1 MKIYQ
6 KRSQKINILK
16 LNKEENE
23 LIKLLRFLKGSAVA
37 CAILAPITMCLEVA
51 MDLLQ
56 PTLLSKIIDTGV
68 ANGDLNYVLY
78 IGIQM
83 IIAAIVGLIA
93 GSACSYFAAVASMNL
108 GQEVRQGLFDKIQTL
123 SFVELDK
130 LKTSSLITRL
140 TNDVTQLQMMMNM
153 ALRMMV
159 RAPLTAIGGIIM
171 AAILSPKLSTIFLI
185 AIPIIAISV
194 LFILR
199 KSLPLFTSVQQ
210 KIDNVNTVMRE
221 SILGV
226 KVVKA
231 FAIENTQKERFS
243 TSNEELTNISIKS
256 QNMNLILWPIA
267 TLIMNLTVVA
277 VLWFGG
283 NMVNVGTLEIG
294 KIVAFINYL
303 LQIMGSVVMVINIM
317 IGYSRAKASATRINE
332 VFETESSIK
341 DKKETKEVKN
351 FDIEFKNV
359 SFRYNEHSENVL
371 ENISFSAK
379 QGETIGIIGS
389 TGCGKSSFVNLIPRL
404 YDVTEGEILIGGT
417 NIKDIPLNQL
427 RDNIGIVLQ
436 ESILFSGT
444 IESNIKFGNENASNE
459 MMVDSSVNA
468 QAYEFISNK
477 EDKFKSEVEQ
487 RAKNLSGGQ
496 KQRLSI
502 ARTLIRNPK
511 IFIMDDSSSALDM
524 ATEAKLQNS
533 IKETMK
539 DSTVMVIA
547 QRISGVMDADKIIVM
562 DDGKIAN
569 IGTHKELLK
578 NSEIYRSI
586 AISQM
591 GEEVLN
597 LVK

>member
-1 MKIYQ
+1 M
-6 KRSQKINILK
+6 
-16 LNKEENE
+16 
-23 LIKLLRFLKGSAVA
+23 IKLLRFLKGSAIT
-37 CAILAPITMCLEVA
+37 CAILAPIAMCLEVV

-56 PTLLSKIIDTGV
+56 PTLLSKIIDIGI
-68 ANGDLNYVLY
+68 ANGDLNYVLAV
-78 IGIQM
+78 GVKM
-83 IIAAIVGLIA
+83 VIAAIVGLFA
-93 GSACSYFAAVASMNL
+93 GAICSYLAAVASMKL
-108 GQEVRQGLFDKIQTL
+108 GEGIREGLFDKIQTL
-123 SFVELDK
+123 SFLELDK

-159 RAPLTAIGGIIM
+159 RAPLTAIGGLVM
-171 AAILSPKLSTIFLI
+171 AVILSKELSSIFLV
-185 AIPIIAISV
+185 ALPIILISI
-194 LFILR
+194 LFIVK

-210 KIDNVNTVMRE
+210 RIDNINTVMRE

-226 KVVKA
+226 KVIKA
-231 FAIENTQKERFS
+231 FAIEKTQEERF
-243 TSNEELTNISIKS
+243 NEANNNLTNESIAS

-283 NMVNVGTLEIG
+283 NMVNVGSLEIG
-294 KIVAFINYL
+294 KIMAFINYL

-317 IGYSRAKASATRINE
+317 LTFSRASASATRINE
-332 VFETESSIK
+332 VFDTESSIK
-341 DKKETKEVKN
+341 DKDDNVTVEN

-359 SFRYNEHSENVL
+359 YFRYNEHSENVL

-404 YDVTEGEILIGGT
+404 YDATEGEILIGGV
-417 NIKDIPLNQL
+417 NIKDISLSQL
-427 RDNIGIVLQ
+427 RENIGIVLQ
-436 ESILFSGT
+436 ENILFGGT
-444 IESNIKFGNENASNE
+444 IESNLRFGNENADE
-459 MMVDSSVNA
+459 LDMESSAKDA
-468 QAYEFISNK
+468 QAYEFIMNK
-477 EDKFKSEVEQ
+477 ENTYKSEVEQ
-487 RAKNLSGGQ
+487 RGKNLSGGQ

-533 IKETMK
+533 IKNRMK
-539 DSTVMVIA
+539 DSTVLVIA

-562 DDGKIAN
+562 DDGRISD
-569 IGTHKELLK
+569 IGTHKELIRR
-578 NSEIYRSI
+578 NDIYRSI
-586 AISQM
+586 AVSQL
-591 GEEVLN
+591 GEEVLK
-597 LVK
+597 VG

>member
-1 MKIYQ
+1 M
-6 KRSQKINILK
+6 
-16 LNKEENE
+16 
-23 LIKLLRFLKGSAVA
+23 IKLLRFLKGSAVA

-341 DKKETKEVKN
+341 DKEETKEVKN

-417 NIKDIPLNQL
+417 NIKDIALNQL

>member
-1 MKIYQ
+1 M
-6 KRSQKINILK
+6 
-16 LNKEENE
+16 
-23 LIKLLRFLKGSAVA
+23 IKLFKYLKGSAIV
-37 CAILAPITMCLEVA
+37 CAILAPLAMFLEVA

-68 ANGDLNYVLY
+68 ANGNLNYVLY

-83 IIAAIVGLIA
+83 VIASIVGLIA
-93 GSACSYFAAVASMNL
+93 GSVCSYLAAVASMNL

-123 SFVELDK
+123 SFIELDK

-140 TNDVTQLQMMMNM
+140 TNDVTQIQMMTNM

-171 AAILSPKLSTIFLI
+171 AYILSPKLSTIFLI
-185 AIPIIAISV
+185 AIPIITVSV
-194 LFILR
+194 LFILK
-199 KSLPLFTSVQQ
+199 KSLPLFTKVQQ
-210 KIDNVNTVMRE
+210 NIDNVNTVMRE

-226 KVVKA
+226 KVIKA
-231 FAIENTQKERFS
+231 FAIENTQKSRFIEA
-243 TSNEELTNISIKS
+243 NEELTNTSIKS
-256 QNMNLILWPIA
+256 QNMNLILWPMA
-267 TLIMNLTVVA
+267 TLIMNLTVVS

-283 NMVNVGTLEIG
+283 NMVNAGDLEIG

-332 VFETESSIK
+332 VFETETSIK
-341 DKKETKEVKN
+341 DKENTKVIEN

-371 ENISFSAK
+371 ENISFTAK

-404 YDVTEGEILIGGT
+404 YDVSSGEILIGGT
-417 NIKDIPLNQL
+417 NIKDISLSQL
-427 RDNIGIVLQ
+427 RENIGIVLQ
-436 ESILFSGT
+436 ENILFSGT
-444 IESNIKFGNENASNE
+444 IESNIRFGNESASKE
-459 MMVDSSVNA
+459 MLVDSAVNA
-468 QAYEFISNK
+468 QAYEFINNK
-477 EDKFKSEVEQ
+477 EDKFNSEVEQ

-539 DSTVMVIA
+539 DSTVIVIA

-578 NSEIYRSI
+578 TSEIYRSI
-586 AISQM
+586 AISQL
-591 GEEVLN
+591 GEEVLES
-597 LVK
+597 VG